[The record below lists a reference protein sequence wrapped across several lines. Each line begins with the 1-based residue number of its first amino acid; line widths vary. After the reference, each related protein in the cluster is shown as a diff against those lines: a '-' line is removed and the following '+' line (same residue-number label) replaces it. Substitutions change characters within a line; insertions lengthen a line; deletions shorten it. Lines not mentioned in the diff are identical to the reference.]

1 MRFAITL
8 VLGLSLAGAAHA
20 QFQPIKPIEP
30 PKNPY
35 ALPAPAASAAPRPPR
50 APTTDNG
57 EFKPFKPFRGVD
69 TNTAPSGLYPEL
81 HKPKKAKKPAGS
93 GF

>member
-1 MRFAITL
+1 MRFAVTL

-30 PKNPY
+30 IKPI
-35 ALPAPAASAAPRPPR
+35 PPMGSEKQ
-50 APTTDNG
+50 AG
-57 EFKPFKPFRGVD
+57 GFKPFEPVKPYTPPKPFKGTD

-81 HKPKKAKKPAGS
+81 HKPKKPAGS

>member
-20 QFQPIKPIEP
+20 QFQPIQPIKPLAPIGSQKP
-30 PKNPY
+30 PP
-35 ALPAPAASAAPRPPR
+35 
-50 APTTDNG
+50 
-57 EFKPFKPFRGVD
+57 EFKPFEPAKPYTPPKPFKGTD

-81 HKPKKAKKPAGS
+81 HKPKKPAGS

>member
-20 QFQPIKPIEP
+20 QFQPIKPIKP
-30 PKNPY
+30 
-35 ALPAPAASAAPRPPR
+35 LAPIGSQRPSP
-50 APTTDNG
+50 
-57 EFKPFKPFRGVD
+57 EFKPFEPAKPYTPPKPFKGTD

-81 HKPKKAKKPAGS
+81 HKPKRPTSS